1 MRREDNGGPDKGI
14 AIEVFAIGQPEVDDH
29 PPALPY
35 PPVMEKTL
43 LPPAIAHLTVGG
55 NSLNLSTETG

>member
-1 MRREDNGGPDKGI
+1 MTVVAFSRVPRASAPRSS
-14 AIEVFAIGQPEVDDH
+14 IGQPEVDDH

-43 LPPAIAHLTVGG
+43 LPPAIAHRTVGG